1 MASAFVSSCPAS
13 VPRLM
18 LSLRQRFLISRVCFS
33 TSVRIWLL
41 FSRKRFSWASGPNF
55 LLWVMSPARKVPAM
69 AMIARTVIMVWV
81 VMFFFLVLVLTHHLS
96 MC

>member
-18 LSLRQRFLISRVCFS
+18 LSLRQRFLMSLVCFS
-33 TSVRIWLL
+33 TSVRMCLL

-55 LLWVMSPARKVPAM
+55 LLRAMSPARTRVAM
-69 AMIARTVIMVWV
+69 AMITRTVIMVWV